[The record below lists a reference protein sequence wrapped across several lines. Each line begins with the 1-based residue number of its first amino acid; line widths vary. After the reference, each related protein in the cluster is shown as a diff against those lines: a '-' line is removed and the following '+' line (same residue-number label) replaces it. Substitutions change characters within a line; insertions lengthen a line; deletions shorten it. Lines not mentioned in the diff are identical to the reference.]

1 MARPDA
7 KLQTLM
13 RLLSHR
19 EAEAKRRL
27 AAHREAVAGAEA
39 QAEQLSGL
47 AREYET
53 RLQTAGSAGLNAG
66 EMRMWRQFNRSL
78 GDVVDVQGVQV
89 ERLRAELEQAQSA
102 CLAALVKRRGGE
114 RLEASERH
122 RQASLERRRERVQ
135 ASDQAARRDR
145 SD

>member
-19 EAEAKRRL
+19 EAEARRRL
-27 AAHREAVAGAEA
+27 AAQREAVAGAEA
-39 QAEQLSGL
+39 QAEELSGL
-47 AREYET
+47 AREYES
-53 RLQTAGSAGLNAG
+53 RLEAAGSAGLSAG
-66 EMRMWRQFNRSL
+66 ELRMWRQFNRSL
-78 GDVVDVQGVQV
+78 DEVVDVQGVQV

-122 RQASLERRRERVQ
+122 RQACQERRRERVQ
-135 ASDQAARRDR
+135 ASDRAARRDR

>member
-1 MARPDA
+1 MARADA

-19 EAEAKRRL
+19 EAQARQRL

-39 QAEQLSGL
+39 QAEELSAL
-47 AREYET
+47 AREYES
-53 RLQTAGSAGLNAG
+53 RLAAAGGAGLSAGEL
-66 EMRMWRQFNRSL
+66 RMWRHFNRSL
-78 GDVVDVQGVQV
+78 DEVVDVQGVQV

-114 RLEASERH
+114 RLEASEKH
-122 RQASLERRRERVQ
+122 RQARLERRRERVQ
-135 ASDQAARRDR
+135 ASDRAARRDR
-145 SD
+145 SE